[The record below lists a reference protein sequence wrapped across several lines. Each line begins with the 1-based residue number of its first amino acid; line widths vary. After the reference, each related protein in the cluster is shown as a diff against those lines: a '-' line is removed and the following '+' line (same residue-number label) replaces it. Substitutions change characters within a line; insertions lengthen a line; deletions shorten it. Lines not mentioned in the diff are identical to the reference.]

1 MHEDWLGDGA
11 GNGLGTLYAYTKAR
25 KKAQNE
31 FSIDLDERLRGG
43 WSVGMFH
50 TAGKGTRLAPLPG
63 SENNNKPA
71 VKLPTIV
78 TVDGEQKELTI
89 LEAVIRQTNSYA
101 PVRKGRCSVFWG
113 DQVFIPSAGTPAGA
127 GHHAD
132 ILACLGDMPSKEDW
146 AAKGLEKYGLIA
158 VNGAGNAAQVE
169 KVSYD
174 TAKELLASFGSIKR
188 VGPSLGSFSVSAAL
202 LFALLDEFKAE
213 VDGRMAKLDS
223 DPHFW
228 MPLTLPE
235 PAYLKVMAQKGEA
248 QEASAA
254 HYQRMADFKQ
264 GFCKDHKCEAILG
277 SIDVGA
283 ECYWWDYGQ
292 LKLFQKN
299 TLLATA
305 ESDEAQALRVFLGT
319 SDRRLGFSGLADL
332 DDSSVVLA
340 SKIGGGR
347 VRESVCTNV
356 NCDHAD
362 ITGSVLMNVCAK
374 KVSGRNCILYNVMDD
389 SAELSL
395 PDGSVRADVYLP
407 GQPKIVV
414 MSTIDTDGGKA
425 WKIVLEGNDHSFEEV
440 YKTNGPLDIMECQKV
455 LALAKAAVISRL
467 Q

>member
-1 MHEDWLGDGA
+1 M
-11 GNGLGTLYAYTKAR
+11 
-25 KKAQNE
+25 
-31 FSIDLDERLRGG
+31 
-43 WSVGMFH
+43 
-50 TAGKGTRLAPLPG
+50 
-63 SENNNKPA
+63 
-71 VKLPTIV
+71 
-78 TVDGEQKELTI
+78 
-89 LEAVIRQTNSYA
+89 
-101 PVRKGRCSVFWG
+101 
-113 DQVFIPSAGTPAGA
+113 
-127 GHHAD
+127 
-132 ILACLGDMPSKEDW
+132 
-146 AAKGLEKYGLIA
+146 
-158 VNGAGNAAQVE
+158 
-169 KVSYD
+169 
-174 TAKELLASFGSIKR
+174 
-188 VGPSLGSFSVSAAL
+188 
-202 LFALLDEFKAE
+202 
-213 VDGRMAKLDS
+213 
-223 DPHFW
+223 
-228 MPLTLPE
+228 
-235 PAYLKVMAQKGEA
+235 
-248 QEASAA
+248 
-254 HYQRMADFKQ
+254 
-264 GFCKDHKCEAILG
+264 
-277 SIDVGA
+277 
-283 ECYWWDYGQ
+283 
-292 LKLFQKN
+292 
-299 TLLATA
+299 LATA